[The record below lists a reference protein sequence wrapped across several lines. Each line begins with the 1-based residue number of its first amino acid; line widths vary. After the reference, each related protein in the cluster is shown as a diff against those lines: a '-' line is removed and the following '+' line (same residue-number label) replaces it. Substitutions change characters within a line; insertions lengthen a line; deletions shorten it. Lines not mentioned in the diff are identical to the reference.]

1 MNKRILVSAVVL
13 LALPGLGLAQS
24 ISPAAAASPA
34 DGARSTVT
42 DAATRCASTA
52 GLHVDASAIELPT
65 RGADVESTTLT
76 AADPK
81 SGYPEFCLVRGRVTS
96 FDTTAPDIN
105 FQLNLPTSWNGKS
118 VQFGGGGFN
127 GIVISGLG
135 VVPEYVNE
143 SAAQG
148 EPPLKRG
155 YVTFGSDGGV
165 AVGTNPAGSFALNKE
180 ALANYAGQ
188 SVKRTRD
195 AVMGIVARY
204 YGRQHVQ
211 QYYAGGSKGGHEA
224 LVAAQRY
231 GEDYDGIIAYFPAN
245 QNQALVLSW
254 YHMWQQAYSHT
265 GGYLDTAKQ
274 QLVHNAVYGA
284 CDKLDGA
291 ADGVIS
297 DVQGCDRAFSVE
309 SLRCPDGIDSGDNCL
324 SQQQIQTLNS
334 ATSPYKFSFPLANG
348 VTEIGPYPAL
358 RGADLG
364 GAWLDGAGKGT
375 ASGYYGFVDPVIRYF
390 IEQNPNGS
398 LENFDYRRYE
408 ARVKALS
415 RLYDATDP
423 DIDRFAR
430 RGGKLIIVQGTEDM
444 LVPQA
449 ATDAYYDRL
458 AERYGPSVRRFVRY
472 YVQPGYGHAT
482 GRFDLA
488 WDSLTALEKWT
499 DRQTPPADPVATD
512 ANPSTEGR
520 TRPLCEYPLWPR
532 YKGHGDVDRAKNFT
546 CAGRG
551 RQ

>member
-1 MNKRILVSAVVL
+1 MNKRILVSAVAL
-13 LALPGLGLAQS
+13 LAVPGLGLVQG

-34 DGARSTVT
+34 GGARTTVT
-42 DAATRCASTA
+42 DAATSCASIA
-52 GLHVDASAIELPT
+52 GLHVNASTIGLPT
-65 RGADVESTTLT
+65 RGADVESATLT

-81 SGYPEFCLVRGRVTS
+81 TGYPEFCLVRGKVNS
-96 FDTTAPDIN
+96 FDTAAPDIN
-105 FQLNLPTSWNGKS
+105 FQLNLPTSWNRKS

-135 VVPEYVNE
+135 VIPGYVNS

-148 EPPLKRG
+148 QPPIKRG

-165 AVGTNPAGSFALNKE
+165 AVGADPTGSFALNKE
-180 ALANYAGQ
+180 ALANYAGE

-195 AVMGIVARY
+195 AAMSVVTSY
-204 YGRQHVQ
+204 YGRQPEK

-231 GEDYDGIIAYFPAN
+231 GDDYDGIIAYYPAN
-245 QNQALVLSW
+245 QNQALALSW
-254 YHMWQQAYSHT
+254 HHMWQQAYSRP
-265 GGYLDTAKQ
+265 GGYLNTAKQ
-274 QLVHNAVYGA
+274 QLVHDAVMRA

-291 ADGVIS
+291 ADGVVS
-297 DVQGCDRAFSVE
+297 DVKGCDRAFSVE
-309 SLRCPDGIDSGDNCL
+309 SLRCPDGSDSGNDCL
-324 SQQQIQTLNS
+324 SQRQIETLKS
-334 ATSPYKFSFPLANG
+334 AASPYRFAFPLANG
-348 VTEIGPYPAL
+348 VTRIGPYPVL

-364 GAWLDGAGKGT
+364 GAWLDSAGKET
-375 ASGYYGFVDPVIRYF
+375 ASGYYAFIDPVIRYF
-390 IEQNPNGS
+390 IEQDAGGS
-398 LENFDYRRYE
+398 LNNFDYRRYE
-408 ARVKALS
+408 ARVRALS

-423 DIDRFAR
+423 DLDRFAR
-430 RGGKLIIVQGTEDM
+430 QGGKLIIVQGTEDM
-444 LVPQA
+444 LVPQS

-488 WDSLTALEKWT
+488 WDSLTALDKWA
-499 DRQTPPADPVATD
+499 DGQTPPVRPVATD
-512 ANPSTEGR
+512 ANPATEGR

-532 YKGHGDVDRAKNFT
+532 YKGHGDVDQAKNFT

-551 RQ
+551 QH